1 MRAWRSGQA
10 VEVPVYGKIKGPF
23 DGWLLMITVTLLLI
37 GAVMV
42 TSASMEVAE
51 MRFHDPFYQIERH
64 LAFMVIAIGA
74 ACFVWRIPMAFWRRQ
89 HWWLLIIAVVLLI
102 LVLVPGIGRVV
113 NGSSRWLRLGPIN
126 IQASEVAK
134 LFLMMY
140 LASYMERRLDEV
152 RTQWSGFFKA
162 MLILAIPIVLMLME
176 PDLGAVVV
184 TMGIA
189 LGMVFMGGMR
199 MWQFW
204 LVIFSCLAA
213 VGAGAWMEDYR
224 RQRLLTYLDP
234 WADPYGSGYQLT
246 QAQIAFGRG
255 DWFGLGL
262 GNSVQKLFYLP
273 EAHTDFVYA
282 VLAEE
287 LGLIGALTVIL
298 LYAWLVY
305 RAFRIGLRAERLQQ
319 HFSAFM
325 AYGTALLIACQ
336 AFINI
341 GVNLGVLPTKGLT
354 LPLISY
360 GGSSLVVC
368 LCLIAILL
376 RIDYEARG
384 EALRRAMLGA
394 RSDE

>member
-1 MRAWRSGQA
+1 MSKWRQGQP
-10 VEVPVYGKIKGPF
+10 VEVPVYGRISGPF
-23 DGWLLMITVTLLLI
+23 DGWLLVITVTLLLI
-37 GAVMV
+37 GVIMV

-51 MRFHDPFYQIERH
+51 VRFHDPFYQVKRH
-64 LAFMVIAIGA
+64 VAFIIVAVVA
-74 ACFVWRIPMAFWRRQ
+74 ACFTWRVPMEYWQRQ
-89 HWWLLIIAVVLLI
+89 HWWLLLIAIALLV

-113 NGSSRWLRLGPIN
+113 NGSSRWLHLGPIN
-126 IQASEVAK
+126 VQASEVAK

-140 LASYMERRLDEV
+140 LASYMARRLEEV

-162 MLILAIPIVLMLME
+162 MLILALPIMLMLME

-184 TMGIA
+184 TLGIA

-199 MWQFW
+199 LWQFW
-204 LVIFSCLAA
+204 LVIVSCLAA

-287 LGLIGALTVIL
+287 LGLVGALAVIC

-305 RAFRIGLRAERLQQ
+305 RAFRIGQRVEQLGQ

-325 AYGTALLIACQ
+325 AYGTALLIAGQ

-341 GVNLGVLPTKGLT
+341 GVNIGVLPTKGLT

-360 GGSSLVVC
+360 GGSSLVIC
-368 LCLIAILL
+368 LMLISILL
-376 RIDYEARG
+376 RIDHEGRK
-384 EALRRAMLGA
+384 EALRRAQLGGA
-394 RSDE
+394 HG